1 MRTLNRKLAYLCLSA
16 SLVAFAASSQ
26 AQTVNTAS
34 DAESDQNAQ
43 SKQSDATD
51 NQADDSLTSDII
63 VNGHIE
69 RTALEDE
76 RKAVGTVD
84 ILSTGDIA
92 ISSNTGIADIARSLP
107 GISSSYDQGANQT
120 AVGEAQ
126 FVTIRG
132 FDTSFNAYTLDGLRL
147 PQVAGSS
154 RAISL
159 NLFSPFAIGNI
170 SADKTPGAD
179 MDSDSIAG
187 TINLHTPTAFDFS
200 SNFTRVRS
208 LGQVAKLASD
218 NHQSSL
224 GGAVGLDAARKFGSN
239 DQFGLYVATYYEKRS
254 NAAESVAAQDS
265 YVTTQK
271 DVGSTRDNG
280 DALSARGL
288 QWNFFNDKVER
299 YGTTGSFDYHGDM
312 AQLYL
317 RMNYARYKNTN
328 TMNQT
333 SLRSELTQNA
343 DGSKQ
348 VSPNIAS
355 GGTDYYNADGV
366 FVGTGVNPAS
376 YFRTED
382 TDQKLF
388 STQLGGEFDLGSGFS
403 AALEGAYSN
412 GAYNQPNRIEAAW
425 RGVGYGASGITVDQ
439 SDPRA
444 PVGVMDG
451 GATAYASSLDLP
463 TQYYVQQGWTYNSE
477 DKKTVKGHFR
487 WEGDNALKF
496 VEIGGLYENS
506 HRDGRQLSPDDTR
519 YKFSRP
525 FDQKDVLGQS
535 VADFPGFTLPD
546 FIGAY
551 PVRPIRVLSRSAIED
566 EVTKYVTSSGGT
578 ASGVSQETLD
588 KGVTKSNES
597 RKSIYAN
604 AKLQFG
610 DLEAI
615 PGIRYEDNHFDAH
628 YYQGSSVHGGPS
640 GFVSSSRNYD
650 HLDPSL
656 LLAYRPNDRIVLRG
670 SVRSSYSRPGFDDL
684 AGPSTYSFNDTT
696 DQLEFITQPNPNL
709 KPTSA
714 WNYDLGFEYYGDV
727 GQYLQVALY
736 YKDLKNIIVP
746 TASQNL
752 VATTNDTVTTF
763 MPENGL
769 SGSAK
774 GIEVSGRYT
783 YHGEDGSLLN
793 GFGVGG
799 SITLQDTNA
808 KYAVSDTDVRS
819 TSLPQAPDIIYNAN
833 LFYTGGS
840 FRANLNYHYTGRILS
855 SVQSTAPDIYIQP
868 VGSLDFGAAYGLTD
882 NLELGF
888 SARNLLNQHAY
899 WTTVG
904 KSKDYISNDRNGGYL
919 KTGSV
924 YQVSATLKF

>member
-1 MRTLNRKLAYLCLSA
+1 MKTLGRKFVYLCFSA
-16 SLVAFAASSQ
+16 SLLAVAAGSEAQAASTPSQ
-26 AQTVNTAS
+26 SAQNT
-34 DAESDQNAQ
+34 QNGE
-43 SKQSDATD
+43 
-51 NQADDSLTSDII
+51 ADSREGDSLTSDII

-76 RKAVGTVD
+76 RNATGTVD

-179 MDSDSIAG
+179 QDSDSIAG

-200 SNFTRVRS
+200 GNFARVRA
-208 LGQVAKLASD
+208 LGQLAKLASD
-218 NHQSSL
+218 NHQPSL
-224 GGAVGLDAARKFGSN
+224 GGAIGIDAARKFGSN

-254 NAAESVAAQDS
+254 NAAESVAAQS
-265 YVTTQK
+265 GYVTTRQ
-271 DVGSTRDNG
+271 DAGRPRDNY

-288 QWNFFNDKVER
+288 QWNFFNDKIER
-299 YGTTGSFDYHGDM
+299 YGATGSFDYHGDA

-333 SLRSELTQNA
+333 SLRSELTDNA
-343 DGSKQ
+343 DGSSQ
-348 VSPNIAS
+348 PNPNEAS
-355 GGTDYYNADGV
+355 GGSGNYNADGV

-388 STQLGGEFDLGSGFS
+388 SAQLGGEFELGGGFS
-403 AALEGAYSN
+403 AALEGAYAY

-444 PVGVMDG
+444 PVAVMDA
-451 GATAYASSLDLP
+451 GATAYVSSLDLP

-477 DKKTVKGHFR
+477 DKKTVKGHLR
-487 WEGDNALKF
+487 WEGDGALRF
-496 VEIGGLYENS
+496 IEAGGLYEDSN
-506 HRDGRQLSPDDTR
+506 RDGRRVTPDDTR

-525 FDQKDVLGQS
+525 FDQKDVLGLS
-535 VADFPGFTLPD
+535 AAAFPGYTLTD

-551 PVRPIRVLSRSAIED
+551 PVRPIRVLSRSAVED
-566 EVTKYVTSSGGT
+566 EVAQYVTSPGGT
-578 ASGVSQETLD
+578 ASGVSQTTFD
-588 KGVTKSNES
+588 RGVTKSSES
-597 RKSIYAN
+597 RTAVYAN

-610 DLEAI
+610 DLEAV
-615 PGIRYEDNHFDAH
+615 PGIRYERNHFDAS
-628 YYQGSSVHGGPS
+628 YFEGSSVSKDAPGA
-640 GFVSSSRNYD
+640 FVSSSRSYD
-650 HLDPSL
+650 HVDPSL
-656 LLAYRPNDRIVLRG
+656 LLAYRPNDRLVVRA
-670 SVRSSYSRPGFDDL
+670 SVRSSYSRPGFSDL
-684 AGPSTYSFNDTT
+684 AGPTNYSFNGPNDELS
-696 DQLEFITQPNPNL
+696 DVVRPNPNL

-714 WNYDLGFEYYGDV
+714 WNFDLGFEYYGDV
-727 GQYLQVALY
+727 GQYVQVALY

-752 VATTNDTVTTF
+752 NETANDSVTIYT
-763 MPENGL
+763 PENGL
-769 SGSAK
+769 GGSAK
-774 GIEVSGRYT
+774 GVEISGRYT
-783 YHGEDGSLLN
+783 YHGDDGSFLN

-799 SITLQDTNA
+799 SITLQDTSA
-808 KYAVSDTDVRS
+808 KYALSNADIRK
-819 TSLPQAPDIIYNAN
+819 TSLPQAPNIIYNAN
-833 LFYTGGS
+833 LFYTGGK
-840 FRANLNYHYTGRILS
+840 FRANVNYHYTGRILAT
-855 SVQSTAPDIYIQP
+855 VQSNDPDIFIQP
-868 VGSLDFGAAYGLTD
+868 VGSLDLGAAYELTD
-882 NLELGF
+882 NLEIGF
-888 SARNLLNQHAY
+888 SARNVLNEHAY

-904 KSKDYISNDRNGGYL
+904 KSKQYISNDRNGGYL

-924 YQVSATLKF
+924 YQVSATVKF

>member
-1 MRTLNRKLAYLCLSA
+1 M
-16 SLVAFAASSQ
+16 
-26 AQTVNTAS
+26 
-34 DAESDQNAQ
+34 
-43 SKQSDATD
+43 
-51 NQADDSLTSDII
+51 DDSLTSDII

-179 MDSDSIAG
+179 QDSDSIAG

-200 SNFTRVRS
+200 GNFMRVRS
-208 LGQVAKLASD
+208 LGQIAKMASD
-218 NHQSSL
+218 NHQPSL
-224 GGAVGLDAARKFGSN
+224 GGAVGIDAARKFGSN
-239 DQFGLYVATYYEKRS
+239 DQFGLYVAAYYEKRS
-254 NAAESVAAQDS
+254 NAAESIAAQDS
-265 YVTTQK
+265 YVTTNQNA
-271 DVGSTRDNG
+271 VGNTRDNY

-299 YGTTGSFDYHGDM
+299 YGATGSFDYHGDK

-333 SLRSELTQNA
+333 SLRSELTNNA
-343 DGSKQ
+343 DGSSQ
-348 VSPNIAS
+348 PNPNVATGGS
-355 GGTDYYNADGV
+355 GNYNADGI

-388 STQLGGEFDLGSGFS
+388 SAQLGGEFDLGGGFS
-403 AALEGAYSN
+403 AALEGAYAY

-444 PVGVMDG
+444 PVAVMDAD
-451 GATAYASSLDLP
+451 ATAYVSSLDHP
-463 TQYYVQQGWTYNSE
+463 TQYYVQQGWTYNAE
-477 DKKTVKGHFR
+477 DKKTAKGHVR
-487 WEGDNALKF
+487 WDGDGALQF
-496 VEIGGLYENS
+496 VEVGGLYEDS

-525 FDQKDVLGQS
+525 FDQRDVLGQS
-535 VADFPGFTLPD
+535 AAAFPGVTLPD

-551 PVRPIRVLSRSAIED
+551 PARPIRILSRSAIED
-566 EVTKYVTSSGGT
+566 EVTQYVTSSGGT
-578 ASGVSQETLD
+578 ESGVSQTTLD
-588 KGVTKSNES
+588 RGITKSNET
-597 RKSIYAN
+597 RAAVYAN
-604 AKLQFG
+604 AKFQLG
-610 DLEAI
+610 DVEAV
-615 PGIRYEDNHFDAH
+615 PGIRYEANHFDAS
-628 YYQGSSVHGGPS
+628 YYENSSASATAAG
-640 GFVSSSRNYD
+640 GFVSSSRSYN
-650 HLDPSL
+650 HVDPSL
-656 LLAYRPNDRIVLRG
+656 LVAYRPNDRIVLRG
-670 SVRSSYSRPGFDDL
+670 SVRSSYSRPAFDDL
-684 AGPSTYSFNDTT
+684 AGPSDYSFDGPNDE
-696 DQLEFITQPNPNL
+696 LSAITRPNPDL

-714 WNYDLGFEYYGDV
+714 WNFDLGLEYYGGV
-727 GQYLQVALY
+727 GQYLQIALY
-736 YKDLKNIIVP
+736 YKNLKNIIVP
-746 TASQNL
+746 TASQNFS
-752 VATTNDTVTTF
+752 ATTNSSVTIFT
-763 MPENGL
+763 PENGL
-769 SGSAK
+769 GGAAK
-774 GIEVSGRYT
+774 GIEISGRYT
-783 YHGEDGSLLN
+783 YHGDEASFLN

-799 SITLQDTNA
+799 SITLQDTTA
-808 KYAVSDTDVRS
+808 KYALSDTDIRK
-819 TSLPQAPDIIYNAN
+819 TSLPQAPGVIYNAN
-833 LFYTGGS
+833 VFYTGGR
-840 FRANLNYHYTGRILS
+840 FRANVNYHYTGLILAT
-855 SVQSTAPDIYIQP
+855 VQGSAPDIYIQP
-868 VGSLDFGAAYGLTD
+868 VGSLGLGAAYELTD
-882 NLELGF
+882 SLEIGF
-888 SARNLLNQHAY
+888 SARNVLNEHTY

-904 KSKDYISNDRNGGYL
+904 KSQKYISNDRNGGYL